1 MMGSCSEKLKTLI
14 GFTVWT
20 VVAAVAMSGF
30 PRYAEGALRIGI
42 VLPLSGQMATI
53 GEQVSEAFRF
63 AVEELRRNGNL
74 KGDSLEL
81 IFADT
86 GGDPAQ
92 ARAAVAQLL
101 SQDKVSALIGGIAGP
116 ATWEI
121 ARAAQRDQVPFLI
134 TTASAD
140 SLTRQGWD
148 YVFRL
153 SLPVQAQIGAF
164 AGFID
169 NGTRGIRTAAVLHD
183 DSRLGPYRSETLLRL
198 WHARDIETI
207 LISGFPAFS
216 GDFRPL
222 LAKAKVKSPE
232 LVYLLFSREDAPLVL
247 RQVKELR
254 LNAKLII
261 GEAAGFGDPELFQKD
276 ADAAEYLCVLTQWT
290 PNAPY
295 PGVTDLAEAYRERY
309 DRMPDYRTAQAYA
322 GMQVII
328 DAVVRTG
335 TPTPQ
340 NLRRALAKTSMAT
353 VYGRVNFESG
363 NGLTN
368 QNQPAMLVLQWIDQ
382 QQEIVW
388 PRKLATKRL
397 VFPNPKWR
405 KR

>member
-1 MMGSCSEKLKTLI
+1 MMGRRPGKHLASVALL
-14 GFTVWT
+14 VLA
-20 VVAAVAMSGF
+20 VVAAIALPGLTRS
-30 PRYAEGALRIGI
+30 AEGALRIGI
-42 VLPLSGQMATI
+42 VLPLSGQMTAI

-63 AVEELRRNGNL
+63 AADELRRNGAL
-74 KGDSLEL
+74 RGDSLEL

-86 GGDPAQ
+86 GGNPAQ
-92 ARAAVAQLL
+92 ARAAVERLL
-101 SQDKVSALIGGIAGP
+101 AQDKVSALIGGIAGP

-121 ARAAQRDQVPFLI
+121 AWAAQRNQIPFLI

-153 SLPVQAQIGAF
+153 SLPAQEHIEAF
-164 AGFID
+164 AEFID
-169 NGTRGIRTAAVLHD
+169 NGTRGVRTAAVLHD
-183 DSRLGPYRSETLLRL
+183 NSRLGPYRSEALLRV

-216 GDFRPL
+216 RDFRPL

-232 LVYLLFSREDAPLVL
+232 LIYLLFSREDAPLVL
-247 RQVKELR
+247 RQAKELR
-254 LNAKLII
+254 LNAKLIM
-261 GEAAGFGDPELFQKD
+261 GEAAGFGDPELFQED
-276 ADAAEYLCVLTQWT
+276 TDTAEYLCVLAQWA

-295 PGVTDLAEAYRERY
+295 PGVTDFTEAYRERY

-322 GMQVII
+322 GMQVMI
-328 DAVVRTG
+328 DAMVRTRK
-335 TPTPQ
+335 PTPQ
-340 NLRRALAKTSMAT
+340 TLRKALAKTSTAT
-353 VYGRVNFESG
+353 VYGRVKFESD
-363 NGLTN
+363 NGRTN
-368 QNQPAMLVLQWIDQ
+368 QNQTAMLVLQRIDQ

-397 VFPNPKWR
+397 VFPNPEWK